1 MAKSELEQMTAFGDL
16 IEKVSVL
23 ECVVADLK
31 NEIYDDV
38 GMGMLRKI
46 ERLRKD
52 QQELFGRVSTLE
64 GLQKPLPNS
73 IRKFLA
79 ERSLK
84 DE

>member
-1 MAKSELEQMTAFGDL
+1 MDLELEDMQVFNEL
-16 IEKVSVL
+16 LEKVSVL

-52 QQELFGRVSTLE
+52 QQELFGICRTLE
-64 GLQKPLPNS
+64 GLQKPQYKRIKKEL
-73 IRKFLA
+73 
-79 ERSLK
+79 EG
-84 DE
+84 